1 MEATR
6 EVSKSDT
13 LAKTYRGTYNLPN
26 HTMDEMED
34 KELNPETKPDGT
46 RPTAR
51 RPTDTAMTN
60 HRNLLADKIAIKC
73 RAPIEDHADI
83 VATSRKR
90 YPSRHEDIDK
100 GQIRPKDCTTWRK

>member
-6 EVSKSDT
+6 EVRKRSKSDT
-13 LAKTYRGTYNLPN
+13 LAETYLGTYNLPN

-34 KELNPETKPDGT
+34 KELNPENRSPDGT

-51 RPTDTAMTN
+51 RPTDTAVTN

-73 RAPIEDHADI
+73 
-83 VATSRKR
+83 
-90 YPSRHEDIDK
+90 
-100 GQIRPKDCTTWRK
+100 